1 MEAKKSL
8 ALIVDDEAGI
18 CATMEK
24 YLKREG
30 FETATANNGQEAVS
44 LARRIRPDVIILDVK
59 MPTMSGDQALAEIRK
74 FDSDSVIIMVT
85 AVDDIEISLLTLKG
99 GADDFLRKPI
109 LLGELLHSIHSNLEK
124 RMLLSENRAYQKTL
138 EFKVAEQTAK
148 LTQLND
154 ELTITNREIILAF
167 SEAIEAKDPYTKGHC
182 RRVASYSVRLGEAA
196 GVSKERLDA
205 LETGAMLHDIGKIG
219 VIEAIL
225 NKPGKLTQEEFES
238 VKTHPVIGFNITSNI
253 NTLREASRI
262 VRNHHEH
269 YDGSGYPDKLAN
281 VQIDILS
288 RIVLIADAYD
298 AMTSDRPYRKGMPR
312 EKALAILREC
322 SGTQFDPGLVKF
334 FIEGKLYL
342 ITE

>member
-1 MEAKKSL
+1 MEAKRRI
-8 ALIVDDEAGI
+8 ALIVDDEVAL
-18 CATMEK
+18 CLALEK

-30 FETATANNGQEAVS
+30 FDTAIANDGQKAVS
-44 LARRIRPDVIILDVK
+44 LAREIRPDLIILDVK
-59 MPTMSGDQALAEIRK
+59 MPEMSGDRALAEIRK
-74 FDSDSVIIMVT
+74 FDSDSVIIMAT
-85 AVDDIEISLLTLKG
+85 AVEDIEISLLTLKG

-109 LLGELLHSIHSNLEK
+109 MLGELLHSIQSNLEK
-124 RMLLSENRAYQKTL
+124 RRLIAENRAYQKTL
-138 EFKVAEQTAK
+138 EFKVAEQTAE
-148 LTQLND
+148 LTRLYD
-154 ELTITNREIILAF
+154 ELKITNREIILAF

-182 RRVASYSVRLGEAA
+182 RRVAAYSVRLGEAA
-196 GVSKERLDA
+196 CVSKERLEA

-219 VIEAIL
+219 VGEAIL

-238 VKTHPVIGFNITSNI
+238 VKAHPVIGYNITSTI
-253 NTLREASRI
+253 NTLRDVSRI

-281 VQIDILS
+281 TQIDIMS

-312 EKALAILREC
+312 EKALAILWEC